1 MSWSLCKNNEMKEI
15 RQAYG
20 EKLEQLILNDSTIMV
35 CDCDLASSSGASFIY
50 EKYPQNS
57 VNFGIS
63 EQNMIAAGAGM
74 SMVGIKPFVH
84 SFAPF
89 VSRRVA
95 DQIYM
100 SLGFAKGDMHIYA
113 SDPGY
118 FAQYNGATHSTFED
132 LALMRA
138 IPGINVVAPSDAT
151 TFTWILE
158 YYAMHGGIFYN
169 RCTRKSLPRLY
180 SKDSTFEIGKSQW
193 IRKGK
198 DVAIIGVG
206 ALVHDALKAATELE
220 ELGISTS
227 VIDLLFIKPLDV
239 ELIQEVIHQHR
250 LIVVVENHNRIGGV
264 GEMIG
269 CEMAKSDCTSYLKQ
283 IALNDRYGEVGT
295 IEYLKEIYHLS
306 VKDIVETVID
316 DFR

>member
-1 MSWSLCKNNEMKEI
+1 MSWSLCKNNEIKEI

-20 EKLEQLILNDSTIMV
+20 ETLEQLILSNSTIMV
-35 CDCDLASSSGASFIY
+35 CDCDLASSSGAGFIY
-50 EKYPQNS
+50 EKYPNHS

-95 DQIYM
+95 DQVYM
-100 SLGFAKGDMHIYA
+100 SLGFAQGNMHIYA

-118 FAQYNGATHSTFED
+118 FAQFNGATHSTFED

-138 IPGINVVAPSDAT
+138 IPKINVVAPSDAS
-151 TFTWILE
+151 TFTWIMKH
-158 YYAMHGGIFYN
+158 YATHGGIFYN
-169 RCTRKSLPRLY
+169 RCTRKPLPRLY
-180 SKDSTFEIGKSQW
+180 CENSTFEIGKSQW

-206 ALVHDALKAATELE
+206 ASVHDALKAANELE
-220 ELGISTS
+220 KLGISTS
-227 VIDLLFIKPLDV
+227 VVDLFFVKPLDE

-250 LIVVVENHNRIGGV
+250 LIVVVENHNRFGGV

-269 CEMAKSDCTSYLKQ
+269 CIMAKSDCTSRLKQ
-283 IALNDRYGEVGT
+283 VALNDRYGEVGT

-306 VKDIVETVID
+306 EKDIVETVVE
-316 DFR
+316 FFE